1 MNNKSV
7 SRPYE
12 NQGGN
17 RMEKRLTF
25 GGRFLMMK
33 VQSETDKEREE
44 S

>member
-7 SRPYE
+7 SHPYE
-12 NQGGN
+12 NQRGN

-25 GGRFLMMK
+25 GGRFLMMREK
-33 VQSETDKEREE
+33 SETDKEREE